1 MNIPGYRIERELGRG
16 GMSTVYLVEQESLGR
31 HVALKVMAL
40 AADRSFGERFLREA
54 CTVARLTHPHI
65 LAVYDVGSA
74 GHSYYLAM
82 EYVPGG
88 DLKQRLRTGP
98 LPPQDALTAVRQ
110 VAQAL
115 GYAHAQGFVHRDVKP
130 ENILF
135 RADGTVVLTAFGI
148 ANAVGSDT
156 WIPGMGMSNCTPH
169 YMSPEQARGREVDG
183 RSDLYSLG
191 VVLFEALAGR
201 VPFGA
206 EDTLAIP
213 DAHVNDPPPHLA
225 KLQPVLDRLLAKN
238 PEARFASAAELVQA
252 LDAALA
258 GQPLKATAV
267 APGPAAKTQVLHQA
281 PGPGGSKRGLLWG
294 VGGTAFAAL
303 VAGGVFLSNGNP
315 SRPLAMAGG
324 GAPTP
329 VRTVEQSRP
338 IETSKPVAAP
348 QPSPEEQK
356 TQRVAELLRDA
367 EADLKAQRLAKPAG
381 ENALEKYRE
390 VLWLEPG
397 SAQAQTGLDRVA
409 AAYVALARQ
418 AVSAQAFG
426 KSRGY
431 LDAAQEAAP
440 GYAQVAALRTE
451 VVAAE
456 AFEQK
461 RLEEEAR
468 RQAEL
473 AQQQRT
479 EQEAWRQAEIA
490 EQKRREEAPRRPA
503 TGMEFVLVKGGCF
516 QMGDTFGGDQND
528 QRPVHEVCV
537 DDFYLGKTEVTQGQ
551 WQKVMG
557 STVSQQRDKVNRS
570 WSLRGEGDSYPMY
583 YVSWDET
590 QDYLRK
596 LNQQSGKTYRL
607 PTEAE
612 WEYAARSG
620 GKNEKYPGGDSVDA
634 VAWYD
639 GNSGNQT
646 HPVGQKRPNSLGL
659 YDMSGNVW
667 EWCGDWYDRGYYSKS
682 LRNNPAG
689 PSAGSGRVFRG
700 GGWGGGPG
708 FVRSAFRG
716 WDSPGDRSHF
726 LGFRLAFTAR

>member
-1 MNIPGYRIERELGRG
+1 MNIPGYRIERELGHG
-16 GMSTVYLVEQESLGR
+16 SSSTVYLAKQESLGR
-31 HVALKVMAL
+31 HVALKVMAPVL
-40 AADRSFGERFLREA
+40 SADRSLGDRFLLEA
-54 CTVARLTHPHI
+54 RTSARLTHPHI
-65 LAVYDVGSA
+65 LAIYDVGSA

-88 DLKQRLRTGP
+88 DLKQRLRTGT
-98 LPPQDALTAVRQ
+98 LTPQDALAAVRQ

-148 ANAVGSDT
+148 AKVVGS
-156 WIPGMGMSNCTPH
+156 GTPH
-169 YMSPEQARGREVDG
+169 YMSPEQTRGREVDG

-191 VVLFEALAGR
+191 VILFETLAGR
-201 VPFGA
+201 TPVDG
-206 EDTLAIP
+206 EDTLAIAC
-213 DAHVNDPPPHLA
+213 AHLNDLQPHLA
-225 KLQPVLDRLLAKN
+225 KLQPLLDRLLAKN

-258 GQPLKATAV
+258 GQPHKAAA
-267 APGPAAKTQVLHQA
+267 APGSAAKTQALRQT

-294 VGGTAFAAL
+294 VGGAVVAAL
-303 VAGGVFLSNGNP
+303 LAGGFFLANDNP
-315 SRPLAMAGG
+315 LRPLAMSGG
-324 GAPTP
+324 GAPAP
-329 VRTVEQSRP
+329 VRTVEQART
-338 IETSKPVAAP
+338 IETPKPVAVP
-348 QPSPEEQK
+348 QPSPVRQK
-356 TQRVAELLRDA
+356 VQRVAELLRGA
-367 EADLKAQRLAKPAG
+367 EADLKAQRLAKPSG
-381 ENALEKYRE
+381 GNALEKYRE
-390 VLWLEPG
+390 VLRMEPG
-397 SAQAQTGLDRVA
+397 NVQARTGLERVA

-426 KSRGY
+426 KGRGY

-440 GYAQVAALRTE
+440 GYAEIASLRTE
-451 VVAAE
+451 VLAAE
-456 AFEQK
+456 AAAQK

-468 RQAEL
+468 RQDEL
-473 AQQQRT
+473 VLKQQT
-479 EQEAWRQAEIA
+479 EQEAQLQAEIA
-490 EQKRREEAPRRPA
+490 EKKSREEAARLLA
-503 TGMEFVLVKGGCF
+503 TKMEFVLVKGGCY
-516 QMGDTFGGDQND
+516 QMGDSFGGDQID
-528 QRPVHEVCV
+528 QRPAHEVCV

-551 WQKVMG
+551 WRKVMG
-557 STVSQQRDKVNRS
+557 STISQQRDKVNRS
-570 WSLRGEGDSYPMY
+570 WALRGEGDSYPMY

-590 QDYLRK
+590 QDFLRK

-620 GKNEKYPGGDSVDA
+620 GKNEKYAGGDNVDA

-646 HPVGQKRPNSLGL
+646 HPVGQKRPNGLGL

-667 EWCGDWYDRGYYSKS
+667 EWCGDWYARGYYGKS
-682 LRNNPAG
+682 PRNNPAG

-726 LGFRLAFTAR
+726 LGFRLAFPAR

>member
-16 GMSTVYLVEQESLGR
+16 GMSTVYLAEQEFLGR
-31 HVALKVMAL
+31 HVALKVMAPAL
-40 AADRSFGERFLREA
+40 AADRSFSERFLRET

-135 RADGTVVLTAFGI
+135 RADGTVVVTAFGI

-201 VPFGA
+201 VPFDA

-213 DAHVNDPPPHLA
+213 DAHLNDPPPHLA
-225 KLQPVLDRLLAKN
+225 KLQPLLNRLLAKN

-267 APGPAAKTQVLHQA
+267 APGPAAKTEVLHQT

-294 VGGTAFAAL
+294 VGGTVVAAL
-303 VAGGVFLSNGNP
+303 VAGGVFLSNDNP
-315 SRPLAMAGG
+315 SRLLAMAGG

-338 IETSKPVAAP
+338 IDTSKPVAAP
-348 QPSPEEQK
+348 QPSPKERK
-356 TQRVAELLRDA
+356 AQRVAELLRGA

-397 SAQAQTGLDRVA
+397 SAQAQTGLERVA

-426 KSRGY
+426 KGRGY

-440 GYAQVAALRTE
+440 GYAGVAALRTE
-451 VVAAE
+451 VAAAE
-456 AFEQK
+456 AAEQRRLEEEAGQQAVLAQKLRTEVEAAEASEQK

-479 EQEAWRQAEIA
+479 EQEALRQAEIA
-490 EQKRREEAPRRPA
+490 EQKRREDAPRRPA

-528 QRPVHEVCV
+528 QGPVHEVCV

-557 STVSQQRDKVNRS
+557 STVSLQRDKVNHS

-620 GKNEKYPGGDSVDA
+620 GKKEKYAGGDSVDA

-646 HPVGQKRPNSLGL
+646 HPVGRRGRT
-659 YDMSGNVW
+659 VW
-667 EWCGDWYDRGYYSKS
+667 
-682 LRNNPAG
+682 
-689 PSAGSGRVFRG
+689 GS
-700 GGWGGGPG
+700 
-708 FVRSAFRG
+708 
-716 WDSPGDRSHF
+716 
-726 LGFRLAFTAR
+726 TT